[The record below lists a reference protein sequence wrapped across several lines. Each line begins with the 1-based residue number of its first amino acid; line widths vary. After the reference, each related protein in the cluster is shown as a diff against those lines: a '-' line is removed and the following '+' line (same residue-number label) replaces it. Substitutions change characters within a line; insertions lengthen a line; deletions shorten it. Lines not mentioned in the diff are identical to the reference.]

1 MDTTCQLPIS
11 GRLYQHFKGGLY
23 RCHGTATCS
32 ETQQRLVVYRSLT
45 DGQLWVRPLSMF
57 IELIEHEGMTMPRF
71 TELRTNKFRH
81 VVGSTF
87 KRIVG
92 CLLRVL
98 AS

>member
-1 MDTTCQLPIS
+1 MITTSQLPIP

-23 RCHGTATCS
+23 RCHGMALCS
-32 ETQQRLVVYRSLT
+32 ETQQPMVIYGSQT
-45 DGQLWVRPLSMF
+45 DGQIWVRPLSMF
-57 IELIEHEGMTMPRF
+57 IELVEHEGLTMPRF
-71 TELRTNKFRH
+71 TELRTNKFKH
-81 VVGSTF
+81 VVGTTF